1 MIVTDVPNDV
11 VPNEIDFTLLD
22 AAASAITVVEVAG
35 REIVLSFHIENRR
48 VDAVNCRKRAA
59 NLC

>member
-1 MIVTDVPNDV
+1 MIVTV

-35 REIVLSFHIENRR
+35 REIVLAFHIENRR